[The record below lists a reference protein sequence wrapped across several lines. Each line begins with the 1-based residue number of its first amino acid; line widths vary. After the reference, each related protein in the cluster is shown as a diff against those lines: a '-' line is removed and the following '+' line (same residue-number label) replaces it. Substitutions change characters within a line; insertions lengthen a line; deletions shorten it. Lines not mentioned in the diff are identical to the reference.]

1 MHLLAHEVAH
11 TVQQGSSPL
20 RRRVVRRKLIPKAL
34 DAFNAAEAAN
44 SDYSTGRK
52 DTDDLAAE
60 ADQEDLARVH
70 GRMHTGK
77 GSADERKVA
86 HFVRAVVLSEY
97 SARLRAL
104 ETAVD
109 TNGQPLSAAAKA
121 KKKAVYKS
129 KAEEFRK
136 KHVPLVD
143 KGSKAPET
151 RGFLSEHGFGDAFV
165 AESKAVK
172 QTPQTARI
180 DVRST
185 FIGAQILGM
194 RMRSHLFIVYT
205 AKDGRQLYFRG
216 GPGPK
221 PHEYTEADMGE
232 YVPGTVDWDPS
243 AHSVTLLEGPAAEAK
258 LDALTEATGVIDR
271 MQVPYQAMVGRQF
284 GGARPNTAQKLLS
297 TAAELTSGEG
307 ENCNA
312 TAWTILTRAG
322 IAAKKPSG
330 KHPGW
335 GSILGS
341 KTAGKENALPAAE
354 VAGPGNPYVVD
365 ESRDVTDSNGMI
377 QIYRDRNFFEPLIKI
392 ATGTKVTLLNESE
405 EWRRISFG
413 GDVGYVAR
421 YTEDYAYDMLPGWI
435 EALKHEYGTTDLAT
449 IRDNPTDKALR
460 KQVEQETGVPRDH
473 VVQAATMALDT
484 QGVTAALIWYRLDL
498 LGKAR
503 VRELLSN
510 PHEMARLAVNLGAK
524 ITDVIAV
531 ATKIVDV
538 VELPAKVPV
547 VLTKHLNDPNAANLA
562 CNEMPDYPTLFAVA
576 AELNVKFEWLAK
588 QVDKLRPA
596 NNRGNMIEQLLLA
609 DPLAIG
615 ELPNVAGYM
624 LTKWANETGCSVD
637 YLKQRCV
644 AYHKMTVDEAAR
656 AKAKADADAN
666 AKKQAEEAAKARAAE
681 SGAKAGG
688 AKAAVAEPAVDADTK
703 QRIGLELV
711 KLNVDDDGMWELVND
726 VPECAQLQEVADDFS
741 VKLDV
746 VFAIAQQY
754 FPHHKGT
761 LTLDGCLGKM
771 KEETVRGVLLGTLS
785 PTQLTTLKDGMCKFT
800 GLPLEF
806 IMARL
811 GDWIDANWG

>member
-1 MHLLAHEVAH
+1 
-11 TVQQGSSPL
+11 
-20 RRRVVRRKLIPKAL
+20 
-34 DAFNAAEAAN
+34 
-44 SDYSTGRK
+44 
-52 DTDDLAAE
+52 
-60 ADQEDLARVH
+60 
-70 GRMHTGK
+70 
-77 GSADERKVA
+77 
-86 HFVRAVVLSEY
+86 
-97 SARLRAL
+97 
-104 ETAVD
+104 
-109 TNGQPLSAAAKA
+109 
-121 KKKAVYKS
+121 
-129 KAEEFRK
+129 
-136 KHVPLVD
+136 
-143 KGSKAPET
+143 
-151 RGFLSEHGFGDAFV
+151 
-165 AESKAVK
+165 
-172 QTPQTARI
+172 
-180 DVRST
+180 
-185 FIGAQILGM
+185 
-194 RMRSHLFIVYT
+194 
-205 AKDGRQLYFRG
+205 
-216 GPGPK
+216 
-221 PHEYTEADMGE
+221 
-232 YVPGTVDWDPS
+232 
-243 AHSVTLLEGPAAEAK
+243 
-258 LDALTEATGVIDR
+258 
-271 MQVPYQAMVGRQF
+271 
-284 GGARPNTAQKLLS
+284 
-297 TAAELTSGEG
+297 
-307 ENCNA
+307 
-312 TAWTILTRAG
+312 
-322 IAAKKPSG
+322 
-330 KHPGW
+330 
-335 GSILGS
+335 
-341 KTAGKENALPAAE
+341 
-354 VAGPGNPYVVD
+354 
-365 ESRDVTDSNGMI
+365 MI

-576 AELNVKFEWLAK
+576 AELKVKFEWLAK

-609 DPLAIG
+609 DPLAMG

-624 LTKWANETGCSVD
+624 LTKWADETGCSVD

-644 AYHKMTVDEAAR
+644 AYHKMTVAR
-656 AKAKADADAN
+656 RPG
-666 AKKQAEEAAKARAAE
+666 QGQGRRGREREEAGRRGGE
-681 SGAKAGG
+681 GEGGRVGKAGG

-741 VKLDV
+741 VNLDV

-785 PTQLTTLKDGMCKFT
+785 PTQLDDAEGRYVQVH
-800 GLPLEF
+800 GVA
-806 IMARL
+806 ARVHHGSPRRLDRCEL
-811 GDWIDANWG
+811 GVMRA